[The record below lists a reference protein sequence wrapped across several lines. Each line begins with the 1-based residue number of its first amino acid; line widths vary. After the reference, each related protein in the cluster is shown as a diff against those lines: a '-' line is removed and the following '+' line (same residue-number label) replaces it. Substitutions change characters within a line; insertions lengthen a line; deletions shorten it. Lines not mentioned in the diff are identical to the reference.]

1 MAKRKKQ
8 YLNNSDLLE
17 QIKLSKIQGS
27 LTKEAEK
34 MLILLAS
41 EAIKKLPY
49 IRQDDRN
56 DCLQFAIYDLLKYWN
71 GFDCDKYTNAFAY
84 YTEIAKK
91 GYAKGWNKLYPKKYA
106 NTIRID
112 GSSNDDDSDGLY
124 SLGY

>member
-8 YLNNSDLLE
+8 YLNNASLLE
-17 QIKLSKIQGS
+17 QIKLSKRQGE

-34 MLILLAS
+34 MLVLLAT

-49 IRQDDRN
+49 VHAADRD
-56 DCLQFAIYDLLKYWN
+56 DCLQFAILDLLKYWK
-71 GFDCDKYTNAFAY
+71 GFNADKYTNAFAY
-84 YTEIAKK
+84 YTEICKK

-106 NTIRID
+106 NTLRMS
-112 GSSNDDDSDGLY
+112 GSFENDDSDGLY